1 MASFPAKKV
10 LLNFYTTN
18 EEFNMKTSARNQF
31 TGIVS
36 EVLIG
41 AVNAEVHIG
50 LKGGETIVAS
60 ITKESAETLAIK
72 TGLEVIALVKAPQ
85 IILVTDFGG
94 YKVSARNQLP
104 GTIMQVK
111 PGAVNTEVDIELKGG
126 EQVAATVTNDSVDT
140 LGLRKGQ
147 SVTAIFK
154 AGAVILAVAG

>member
-10 LLNFYTTN
+10 LSNFYTTN

-154 AGAVILAVAG
+154 AGAVILAIAG